1 VNIKEMSIA
10 QLQDLRVSVEAEL
23 VDRNTSSKSIQ
34 QVAESLLLRMSQP
47 QPEPQTQQSI
57 AAKTE
62 AEITARA
69 EALLQSASRQRVV
82 I

>member
-1 VNIKEMSIA
+1 MNIKEMSIA